1 MFCRG
6 YFTPRLSHI
15 YKYSFSPPPQFILTT
30 PPPQEVQKHNSADS
44 LWIIIDGHVY
54 DLTQFQNK
62 HPGGKPILNK
72 VAGTD
77 ASEFFHKY
85 HNVKKVMKKFGIKF
99 RIGKLVDS
107 PLSTNKSAN
116 STTDMSL
123 IKPNKTAADFTGATA
138 YNTTEAAEP
147 FGDMVPFADP
157 NWYQGYRSPYYKAS
171 HAKFREEV
179 RDFVEEHLEPYV
191 DDWEE
196 DGVIPAEV
204 YKKFG
209 EAGFIAAGCGIPVFP
224 AQYTDRRL
232 KSVTPEEFDPFHEL
246 VLVDELSRTG
256 SGGLVWFLVGGLG
269 IGLPPIWNF
278 ASEEIKRRV
287 LPGIFA
293 GDKRVCLCITEPD
306 AGSDVAN
313 IRTTAQK
320 TPDGKHFIVNGT
332 KKWITNGVWADYF
345 TVAVRT
351 GGPGMGG
358 ISVLLL
364 EKTMPGITVRK
375 LTTQGMLTSGSTYI
389 TFEDVKVPVEHLLGK
404 ENQGFKVI
412 VHNFNHE
419 RLGIIGQANR
429 FSRVCYEEA
438 VKHAHKRKTFG
449 TELINH
455 AVIRNKLAN
464 MAIRIE
470 AVQTWYESLTY
481 QMALMPAKESA
492 LRLGGAIAGCK
503 ALATQTFELC
513 AREAS
518 QVYGG
523 LAYTR
528 GGQAGK
534 VERLYR
540 EVRAYAIPGGSE
552 EIMLDLTM
560 RQSLKVHQF
569 LGAKL

>member
-1 MFCRG
+1 
-6 YFTPRLSHI
+6 
-15 YKYSFSPPPQFILTT
+15 
-30 PPPQEVQKHNSADS
+30 
-44 LWIIIDGHVY
+44 
-54 DLTQFQNK
+54 
-62 HPGGKPILNK
+62 
-72 VAGTD
+72 
-77 ASEFFHKY
+77 
-85 HNVKKVMKKFGIKF
+85 MKKFGIKF
-99 RIGKLVDS
+99 RIGKVVDS
-107 PLSTNKSAN
+107 PSQLSKNDTSSSLSNISNMNN
-116 STTDMSL
+116 SSKALVPSPTS
-123 IKPNKTAADFTGATA
+123 A
-138 YNTTEAAEP
+138 YNSKEAPEIYGENIP
-147 FGDMVPFADP
+147 YADP
-157 NWYQGYRSPYYKAS
+157 SWYQGFRSPYYTES

-196 DGVIPAEV
+196 EGAIPHEV

-232 KSVTPEEFDPFHEL
+232 KTVKPEEFDPFHEV
-246 VLVDELSRTG
+246 VLIDEICRAG
-256 SGGLVWFLVGGLG
+256 SGGLAWFLVGGLG

-278 ASEEIKRRV
+278 ASEDIKKRV

-313 IRTTAQK
+313 IKTTAKK
-320 TPDGKHFIVNGT
+320 TADGKHFIVNGT
-332 KKWITNGVWADYF
+332 KKWITNGIWADYF

-351 GGPGMGG
+351 GGEGMGG

-375 LTTQGMLTSGSTYI
+375 ITTQGMLTSGSTYI

-419 RLGIIGQANR
+419 RLGIIGQASR
-429 FSRVCYEEA
+429 LSRVCYEEA

-449 TELINH
+449 KRLIDH
-455 AVIRNKLAN
+455 AVIRNKLAQ

-470 AVQTWYESLTY
+470 GVHSWYENLTY
-481 QMALMPAKESA
+481 QAMLMPPQEAS
-492 LRLGGAIAGCK
+492 LRLGGPIAGCK

-513 AREAS
+513 AREAT
-518 QVYGG
+518 QIFGG
-523 LAYTR
+523 LGYTR
-528 GGQAGK
+528 GGQGGK

-552 EIMLDLTM
+552 EIMLDLAM
-560 RQSLKVHQF
+560 RQSLKVHEF
-569 LGAKL
+569 FGAKL

>member
-1 MFCRG
+1 
-6 YFTPRLSHI
+6 
-15 YKYSFSPPPQFILTT
+15 
-30 PPPQEVQKHNSADS
+30 
-44 LWIIIDGHVY
+44 
-54 DLTQFQNK
+54 
-62 HPGGKPILNK
+62 
-72 VAGTD
+72 
-77 ASEFFHKY
+77 
-85 HNVKKVMKKFGIKF
+85 MKKFGIKF
-99 RIGKLVDS
+99 RIGKIVDS
-107 PLSTNKSAN
+107 SVATNNTSSEIIPLHHSQQQQEQIMSPSNSNVLIRVNDTSA
-116 STTDMSL
+116 SFVGTS
-123 IKPNKTAADFTGATA
+123 P
-138 YNTTEAAEP
+138 YNTSESSDT
-147 FGDMVPFADP
+147 FGENIPYADP
-157 NWYQGYRSPYYKAS
+157 AWYQGSRSPFYKES

-179 RDFVEEHLEPYV
+179 REFVEEHLEPYV

-196 DGVIPAEV
+196 DGQIPAEV

-224 AQYTDRRL
+224 AKYTDRRL
-232 KSVTPEEFDPFHEL
+232 KTVTPEEFDPFHEL
-246 VLVDELSRTG
+246 VLVDEICRAG
-256 SGGLVWFLVGGLG
+256 SGGLAWFLVGGLG

-278 ASEEIKRRV
+278 ATESIKQRI
-287 LPGIFA
+287 LPGIFS
-293 GDKRVCLCITEPD
+293 GDKRVCLAITEPD

-313 IRTTAQK
+313 IRTTAKK

-351 GGPGMGG
+351 GGEGMGG

-364 EKTMPGITVRK
+364 ERTMPGITTRK
-375 LTTQGMLTSGSTYI
+375 ITTQGMLTSGSTYI
-389 TFEDVKVPVEHLLGK
+389 TFEDVKVPVDHLLGK

-429 FSRVCYEEA
+429 FSRICYEEA

-449 TELINH
+449 KKLIDH

-470 AVQTWYESLTY
+470 ATHSWYENLTY
-481 QMALMPAKESA
+481 QMALMPPKESA
-492 LRLGGAIAGCK
+492 LRLGGPIAGCK
-503 ALATQTFELC
+503 AMATQTFELC
-513 AREAS
+513 AREAA
-518 QVYGG
+518 QIFGG

-528 GGQAGK
+528 GGQGGK

-552 EIMLDLTM
+552 EIMLDLAM
-560 RQSLKVHQF
+560 RQSLKVHQL